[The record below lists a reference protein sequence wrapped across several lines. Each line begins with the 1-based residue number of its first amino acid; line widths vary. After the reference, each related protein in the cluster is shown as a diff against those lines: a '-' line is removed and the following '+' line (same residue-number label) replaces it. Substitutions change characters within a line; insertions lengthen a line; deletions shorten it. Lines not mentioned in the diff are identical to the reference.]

1 MNTNAIRQPKPTIK
15 LPKTRGCLQ
24 PRLTDSMNP
33 LTKPPNPI
41 VTAKA
46 PDQSTRAM
54 AGLRLSGKRHKKKD
68 KTAAA
73 RGGFMKKSQRQD
85 AILTKQPPK
94 KAPKSE
100 WEQLKPN

>member
-54 AGLRLSGKRHKKKD
+54 AGLRLSGIRHNEMD
-68 KTAAA
+68 ITAAA
-73 RGGFMKKSQRQD
+73 RGRLMKNAQRQD
-85 AILTKQPPK
+85 ACSTSKFLAAGLLNMHPG
-94 KAPKSE
+94 AGHS
-100 WEQLKPN
+100 